1 MREFLETIEDQL
13 RRLAAEGNDSVPLDD
28 ESVAILRR
36 MASSVSVSSAKAGR
50 SPGVLRSDAEKNFV
64 DDVEEVKFLSNTDL
78 SESIM
83 KPNKEKSA
91 RGEKITVKQN
101 FSGVAPIPEPQAFNL
116 PDAGK
121 TERWNALREIVL
133 GDKVCAQH
141 VKPGKKNSFWSGKF
155 ECKNILLRRSPRSRR
170 RNSGRAI
177 CGQGGAIAY

>member
-1 MREFLETIEDQL
+1 M
-13 RRLAAEGNDSVPLDD
+13 
-28 ESVAILRR
+28 
-36 MASSVSVSSAKAGR
+36 
-50 SPGVLRSDAEKNFV
+50 

-141 VKPGKKNSFWSGKF
+141 VKPGKK
-155 ECKNILLRRSPRSRR
+155 
-170 RNSGRAI
+170 
-177 CGQGGAIAY
+177 